1 MQLKKSIKFGKVK
14 LVFKIIFISQIIFF
28 NCFGDTKSINEKF
41 AELDILDKVSSK
53 TSNLVVIIGKDYNF
67 QNLIINLILFF

>member
-1 MQLKKSIKFGKVK
+1 MIQF
-14 LVFKIIFISQIIFF
+14 FKILFISQIIFF
-28 NCFGDTKSINEKF
+28 NCFADTNNINEKF

-67 QNLIINLILFF
+67 QNLIIFLQFP